1 MMTRAQRTG
10 LAALLALSACLA
22 CADSARAAEPSPTA
36 LPITVIAVRTDD
48 AYDQADALT
57 RALRSA
63 IKSSAGWSVGEGD
76 FSLEVL
82 TLSLQCED
90 RPDEACQTRI
100 ADHIKSDRYLWGMLR
115 KSDTNVEGDLHL
127 WTRGKPVSSVP
138 VKYSANLTEG
148 NDESLRKIAGDAIAA
163 LTGGPPQGSLRVRTG
178 AAEASVLIDGKPV
191 GRVQNGEG
199 VFTVTAGP
207 HKVLVQ
213 STGFLDSEASV
224 VVLPVAT
231 TDIAL
236 SQMPAESSQTNWKR
250 VGGFIGLGAG
260 AVFGTVGIISS
271 VQVATIQ
278 SDARYDA
285 YRGLFGTEVEDVCAP
300 EQRESVRGLAGSE
313 GRTADAGVKLCERA
327 DTFMALQY
335 VFYPLAVIS
344 AGLGAYLLVTSDGR
358 AGERTGWT
366 VQPSVGLGAGALDL
380 TYRW

>member
-1 MMTRAQRTG
+1 MTRAQRTG
-10 LAALLALSACLA
+10 LAALVALSCLA
-22 CADSARAAEPSPTA
+22 RADAVRAAEPSPA
-36 LPITVIAVRTDD
+36 AVPITVIAVRTDD

-57 RALRSA
+57 KALRSA
-63 IKSSAGWSVGEGD
+63 IKNSAGWSVGEGD

-90 RPDEACQTRI
+90 RPDAACQARI
-100 ADHIKSDRYLWGMLR
+100 ADHIKSDRYLWGVLR
-115 KSDTNVEGDLHL
+115 KSDTNVEGDVHL
-127 WTRGKPVSSVP
+127 WTRGRPSSSVP
-138 VKYSANLTEG
+138 VKYSANLTEA
-148 NDESLRKIAGDAIAA
+148 NDEPLRKIAADALAT

-191 GRVQNGEG
+191 GKVQNGEG
-199 VFTVTAGP
+199 VFTVAVGP
-207 HKVLVQ
+207 HKVLVK
-213 STGFLDSEASV
+213 STGFLDAEASV
-224 VVLPVAT
+224 LVRPIAT

-236 SQMPAESSQTNWKR
+236 SQMPADASQTNWKR

-260 AVFGTVGIISS
+260 AVFGTVGVISS
-271 VQVATIQ
+271 VQVASIQ
-278 SDARYDA
+278 GDARYDA
-285 YRGLFGTEVEDVCAP
+285 YRNLFGTEVKDVCDP